1 MFVIVSL
8 LDEEEDCCLVFRF
21 TSLIHSS
28 PLRAF
33 LETPVV
39 EKRQEEVQE
48 CRLPF
53 SVEPL
58 SFVVFVVYCCW
69 VPNKFKLYQNV

>member
-1 MFVIVSL
+1 MVMDLRSLSLEDVLVVDQLREGDMFVIVSL

-39 EKRQEEVQE
+39 EKRQEEVH
-48 CRLPF
+48 RN
-53 SVEPL
+53 VEL
-58 SFVVFVVYCCW
+58 LLV
-69 VPNKFKLYQNV
+69 